1 MTVATAN
8 NDNALKDAGSLSKEG
23 RAALRKVLRQ
33 QLETVRKKVRHM
45 RAKNLLGEK
54 GPGEDAKARQTP
66 APVAQGKADRD
77 RDSDR
82 GKSDRAEQSEK
93 DATTSSTTGG
103 EDLKETA
110 EEFFSKGIRPK
121 VGRTKSVVAGIM
133 SSEQRSFAQDHRRPP
148 TTPPKKKG
156 SRRK

>member
-54 GPGEDAKARQTP
+54 GGVEEDAKARQTP

-82 GKSDRAEQSEK
+82 GKSDRAQHEAERDSP
-93 DATTSSTTGG
+93 SPSPGG
-103 EDLKETA
+103 EDLKEAA
-110 EEFFSKGIRPK
+110 EEFFSRGVRPK
-121 VGRTKSVVAGIM
+121 VGKTKSVVARIM
-133 SSEQRSFAQDHRRPP
+133 SSEQRSFAQDHKRPP
-148 TTPPKKKG
+148 SPTQKKG

>member
-23 RAALRKVLRQ
+23 RAALRKVLRE

-54 GPGEDAKARQTP
+54 EKSEDAKARQTP
-66 APVAQGKADRD
+66 APVAERKADRD
-77 RDSDR
+77 SDSSR
-82 GKSDRAEQSEK
+82 GKSDREEHEEK
-93 DATTSSTTGG
+93 RDAPSSSPPT
-103 EDLKETA
+103 EDLKEVA
-110 EEFFSKGIRPK
+110 EEFFSKGVRPK
-121 VGRTKSVVAGIM
+121 VGKTKSVVASIM
-133 SSEQRSFAQDHRRPP
+133 SSEQRSFAQDHKRPAA
-148 TTPPKKKG
+148 TKKG

>member
-23 RAALRKVLRQ
+23 RAALRKVLRE

-82 GKSDRAEQSEK
+82 GKGDRTEHKEERDGGGPPEK
-93 DATTSSTTGG
+93 
-103 EDLKETA
+103 DLKETA

-121 VGRTKSVVAGIM
+121 VGKTKSVVAGIM
-133 SSEQRSFAQDHRRPP
+133 ASEQRSFAQDHRRPP
-148 TTPPKKKG
+148 TTTSQKKKG
-156 SRRK
+156 SRKK